1 MRQIYIYFIFI
12 VLKNYFHMR
21 IVYFVLILF
30 NFFSLNAQE
39 HPPLMAYGPELYEAE
54 NQNWGITQTSNQT
67 MYFANNSGLLEFD
80 GVNWSLYPV
89 PDNSIVRSVKAVGN
103 NVYSGSYMDFG
114 VWKINNKNVLEYT
127 SLPKM
132 LDIELKD
139 EEQFWKIIKLDDWLV
154 FQSYSRIYLV
164 NIDTNEYSFIESDDD
179 ITNIFVVDG
188 VLFFNKKNKGLF
200 KFNNGSTELFL
211 DDSRIV
217 KNKLVGMFEFN
228 GKLLLLTESNGFY
241 FLEND
246 KLSNWTVDTKIDL
259 SSLRI
264 YSTTKL
270 EDNSIVLGTVSK
282 GYFQLTSDG
291 KLKYDLNFENGLSN
305 NTILSVFEDQQNNLW
320 LGLDIGISFINL
332 STQFTVYN
340 DTKGT
345 IGTVYSSLVYD
356 DYLFLGTNQGLFYK
370 LRESDENFMFVEGTN
385 GQVWSLK
392 EIDGLL
398 FCGHDSGTFVI
409 KDNEIQQT
417 ISDLPGTWDFKIL
430 ENNPSVILQG
440 NYSGLSI
447 LEKKSGK
454 WNFRNKV
461 KGFDL
466 STRFYEQT
474 DGKVFVN
481 HELRGLYELTLSED
495 LFSFSTVSNISS
507 SVKKGMGSSILNF
520 SNKLFYFSSF
530 GVSKY
535 DDNNDVFNSVD
546 SFTELLNSFSS
557 RSTLMDVKGSD
568 GIKWCFANENILL
581 LSPGSITE
589 IPKTEIIPVS
599 LSNFKK
605 VVSGFENLTKIG
617 SDEYLLGSSNGY
629 FVFNSSITKPNHL
642 HKIKLNSVEA
652 SKINQEKLRL
662 ALDSNN
668 ILDSESNSL
677 YFNYSIPHYHNIVKK
692 KYSYKLEGWSSEWSN
707 WSEESSQVF
716 ENLPYGEYRF
726 IVKGKI
732 GVTETVNSA
741 DFSFKIKRPW
751 FFSNFAIL
759 FYVIM
764 LALLWIVIHNS
775 YKIYYNKQQLKVL
788 KKSEEDIA
796 LRDLESSQKLMKLNN
811 EKLKLDIE
819 SKNREL
825 AISTMS
831 LIKKNEFLND
841 IKNELKDK
849 EGVQD
854 LKKVIKII
862 DKNLNNTD
870 DWKLFEEA
878 FNNADKD
885 FLKHIKSLHPN
896 LTPNDL
902 RLCAYLRLN
911 LTSKEIAPLL
921 NISYRSVEVKR
932 YRLRKKIDLPHE
944 SSLTSYI
951 LEL

>member
-1 MRQIYIYFIFI
+1 
-12 VLKNYFHMR
+12 MR

-30 NFFSLNAQE
+30 NFLGIYAQE
-39 HPPLMAYGPELYEAE
+39 HPPLMAYGPDLYEAE

-164 NIDTNEYSFIESDDD
+164 NIDTNEYTFIESDDD

-270 EDNSIVLGTVSK
+270 ADNSIVLGTVSK

-345 IGTVYSSLVYD
+345 IGTVYSSLVYN

-409 KDNEIQQT
+409 KNNEIQQT

-430 ENNPSVILQG
+430 ENNPSLILQG

-466 STRFYEQT
+466 STRFYEQA

-568 GIKWCFANENILL
+568 GLKWCFANENILL

-605 VVSGFENLTKIG
+605 VVNGFENLTKIG
-617 SDEYLLGSSNGY
+617 LDEYLLGSSNGY
-629 FVFNSSITKPNHL
+629 FVFNSSTTKPNHL

-652 SKINQEKLRL
+652 SKANEEKYRL
-662 ALDSNN
+662 VLDSNN

-692 KYSYKLEGWSSEWSN
+692 IYSYKLEGWSSEWSN

-732 GVTETVNSA
+732 GVTETVNST
-741 DFSFKIKRPW
+741 DFSFEIKRPW

-764 LALLWIVIHNS
+764 FALLWIVIHNS

-788 KKSEEDIA
+788 KKSEEDICTQRTRVFTKA
-796 LRDLESSQKLMKLNN
+796 
-811 EKLKLDIE
+811 
-819 SKNREL
+819 
-825 AISTMS
+825 
-831 LIKKNEFLND
+831 
-841 IKNELKDK
+841 
-849 EGVQD
+849 
-854 LKKVIKII
+854 
-862 DKNLNNTD
+862 
-870 DWKLFEEA
+870 
-878 FNNADKD
+878 
-885 FLKHIKSLHPN
+885 H
-896 LTPNDL
+896 
-902 RLCAYLRLN
+902 
-911 LTSKEIAPLL
+911 
-921 NISYRSVEVKR
+921 EVK
-932 YRLRKKIDLPHE
+932 
-944 SSLTSYI
+944 
-951 LEL
+951 

>member
-1 MRQIYIYFIFI
+1 
-12 VLKNYFHMR
+12 MR

-30 NFFSLNAQE
+30 NFLGIYAQE
-39 HPPLMAYGPELYEAE
+39 HPPLMAYGPDLYEAE

-164 NIDTNEYSFIESDDD
+164 NIDTNEYTFIESDDD

-270 EDNSIVLGTVSK
+270 ADNSIVLGTVSK

-345 IGTVYSSLVYD
+345 IGTVYSSLVYN

-409 KDNEIQQT
+409 KNNEIQQT

-430 ENNPSVILQG
+430 ENNPSLILQG

-466 STRFYEQT
+466 STRFYEQA

-568 GIKWCFANENILL
+568 GLKWCFANENILL

-605 VVSGFENLTKIG
+605 VVNGFENLTKIG
-617 SDEYLLGSSNGY
+617 LDEYLLGSSNGY
-629 FVFNSSITKPNHL
+629 FVFNSSTTKPNHL

-652 SKINQEKLRL
+652 SKANEEKYRL
-662 ALDSNN
+662 VLDSNN

-692 KYSYKLEGWSSEWSN
+692 IYSYKLEGWSSEWSN

-741 DFSFKIKRPW
+741 DFSFKIKSPW

>member
-164 NIDTNEYSFIESDDD
+164 NIDTNEYTFIESDDD

-217 KNKLVGMFEFN
+217 KNKLVGMFEFD

-345 IGTVYSSLVYD
+345 IGTVYSSLVYK

-430 ENNPSVILQG
+430 ENNPSLILQG

-568 GIKWCFANENILL
+568 GLKWCFANENILL

-849 EGVQD
+849 DGVQD

>member
-1 MRQIYIYFIFI
+1 
-12 VLKNYFHMR
+12 MR

-30 NFFSLNAQE
+30 NFLGINAQE
-39 HPPLMAYGPELYEAE
+39 HPPLMAYAPDLYQAE

-164 NIDTNEYSFIESDDD
+164 NIDTNEYTFIESDDD

-270 EDNSIVLGTVSK
+270 ADNSIVLGTVSK

-345 IGTVYSSLVYD
+345 IGTVYSSLVYN

-409 KDNEIQQT
+409 KNNEIQQT

-430 ENNPSVILQG
+430 ENNPSLILQG

-466 STRFYEQT
+466 STRFYEQA

-568 GIKWCFANENILL
+568 GLKWCFANENILL

-605 VVSGFENLTKIG
+605 VVNGFENLTKIG
-617 SDEYLLGSSNGY
+617 LDEYLLGSSNGY
-629 FVFNSSITKPNHL
+629 FVFNSSTTKPNHL

-652 SKINQEKLRL
+652 SKANEEKYRL
-662 ALDSNN
+662 VLDSNN

-692 KYSYKLEGWSSEWSN
+692 IYSYKLEGWSSEWSN

-741 DFSFKIKRPW
+741 DFSFKIKSPW

>member
-164 NIDTNEYSFIESDDD
+164 NIDTNEYTFIESDDD

-345 IGTVYSSLVYD
+345 IGTVYSSLVYK

-430 ENNPSVILQG
+430 ENNPSLILQG

-535 DDNNDVFNSVD
+535 DDNNDVFSSVD

-568 GIKWCFANENILL
+568 GLKWCFANENILL

>member
-1 MRQIYIYFIFI
+1 
-12 VLKNYFHMR
+12 MR

-30 NFFSLNAQE
+30 NFLGINAQE
-39 HPPLMAYGPELYEAE
+39 HPPLMAYAPDLYQAE

-114 VWKINNKNVLEYT
+114 IWEINNKNVLEYT

-132 LDIELKD
+132 LDIELKN

-200 KFNNGSTELFL
+200 KFNNGATELFL

-217 KNKLVGMFEFN
+217 KNKLVGMFELD
-228 GKLLLLTESNGFY
+228 GKLLFLTESNGFY

-246 KLSNWTVDTKIDL
+246 KLSNWAVDTKIDL
-259 SSLRI
+259 NSLRI

-270 EDNSIVLGTVSK
+270 TDNSIVLGTVSK

-291 KLKYDLNFENGLSN
+291 ELKYDLNFENGLSN
-305 NTILSVFEDQQNNLW
+305 NTVLSVYEDQQNNLW

-370 LRESDENFMFVEGTN
+370 HRESDENFMFVEGTN

-398 FCGHDSGTFVI
+398 FCGHDSGTFII
-409 KDNEIQQT
+409 KNNKIQQT

-466 STRFYEQT
+466 STRFYEQI

-495 LFSFSTVSNISS
+495 LFSFSNVSNISS
-507 SVKKGMGSSILNF
+507 SVKKGMGSSILKI
-520 SNKLFYFSSF
+520 SNNLYYFSSE

-535 DDNNDVFNSVD
+535 IDSNQSFITVD
-546 SFTELLNSFSS
+546 PFSELLNSYST
-557 RSTLMDVKGSD
+557 RSTLMDVKGSY
-568 GIKWCFANENILL
+568 GLKWCFANENILL

-605 VVSGFENLTKIG
+605 VVNGFENLTKIG
-617 SDEYLLGSSNGY
+617 LDEYLLGSSNGY
-629 FVFNSSITKPNHL
+629 FVFNSSTTKPNHL

-652 SKINQEKLRL
+652 SKINEEKFRL
-662 ALDSNN
+662 VLDSNN

-692 KYSYKLEGWSSEWSN
+692 KYSYKLEGWSTEWSN
-707 WSEESSQVF
+707 WSEDSSQVF

-726 IVKGKI
+726 VVKGKI
-732 GVTETVNSA
+732 GVTETVNSTA
-741 DFSFKIKRPW
+741 FSFEIKRPW
-751 FFSNFAIL
+751 FLSNFAIL
-759 FYVIM
+759 FYIIM
-764 LALLWIVIHNS
+764 FALLWIIIHNS

-788 KKSEEDIA
+788 KKSEEDIS
-796 LRDLESSQKLMKLNN
+796 LRELESSQQLMKLNN

-849 EGVQD
+849 DGVQD

>member
-1 MRQIYIYFIFI
+1 
-12 VLKNYFHMR
+12 MR

-30 NFFSLNAQE
+30 NFLGINAQE
-39 HPPLMAYGPELYEAE
+39 HPPLMAYDPELYEAE

-164 NIDTNEYSFIESDDD
+164 NIDTNEYTFIESDDD

-188 VLFFNKKNKGLF
+188 VLFYNKKNKGLF

-270 EDNSIVLGTVSK
+270 ADNSIVLGTVSK

-291 KLKYDLNFENGLSN
+291 ELKYDLNFENGLSN

-370 LRESDENFMFVEGTN
+370 LRKSDENFMFVEGTN

-398 FCGHDSGTFVI
+398 FCGHDSGTFII
-409 KDNEIQQT
+409 KNNEIQQT

-430 ENNPSVILQG
+430 ENNPSLILQG

-546 SFTELLNSFSS
+546 SFTELLNSYSS

-568 GIKWCFANENILL
+568 GLKWCFANENILL

>member
-164 NIDTNEYSFIESDDD
+164 NIDTNEYTFIESDDD

-270 EDNSIVLGTVSK
+270 ADNSIVLGTVSK

-291 KLKYDLNFENGLSN
+291 KLRYDLNFENGLSN

-345 IGTVYSSLVYD
+345 IGTVYSSLVYK

-430 ENNPSVILQG
+430 ENNPSLILQG

-568 GIKWCFANENILL
+568 GLKWCFANENILL

>member
-1 MRQIYIYFIFI
+1 MRFAFFIS
-12 VLKNYFHMR
+12 
-21 IVYFVLILF
+21 ILF
-30 NFFSLNAQE
+30 SFLNINAQE
-39 HPPLMAYGPELYEAE
+39 HPPLMAYAPELYGAE
-54 NQNWGITQTSNQT
+54 NQNWGISQTSDQT
-67 MYFANNSGLLEFD
+67 MYFANNSGLLEFN

-89 PDNSIVRSVKAVGN
+89 PDNSIVRSVKSVGN
-103 NVYSGSYMDFG
+103 DIYSGSYMDFG
-114 VWKINNKNVLEYT
+114 VWKKNNKNILEYT
-127 SLPKM
+127 SLPNK
-132 LDIELKD
+132 LGIELKD
-139 EEQFWKIIKLDDWLV
+139 EEQFWKIVKLDDWLV

-246 KLSNWTVDTKIDL
+246 KLSNWPVDTKIDL

-270 EDNSIVLGTVSK
+270 TDNSIVLGTVSK

-291 KLKYDLNFENGLSN
+291 QLKYDLNFENGLSN

-345 IGTVYSSLVYD
+345 IGTVYSSLVYK

-409 KDNEIQQT
+409 KNNEIQQT

-430 ENNPSVILQG
+430 ENNPSLILQG

-568 GIKWCFANENILL
+568 GLKWCFANENILL

-796 LRDLESSQKLMKLNN
+796 LRELESSQKLMKLNN

-854 LKKVIKII
+854 LKKVIEII

>member
-30 NFFSLNAQE
+30 NFLGIYAQE
-39 HPPLMAYGPELYEAE
+39 HPPLMAYGPDLYEAE

-164 NIDTNEYSFIESDDD
+164 NIDTNEYTFIESDDD

-270 EDNSIVLGTVSK
+270 ADNSIVLGTVSK

-345 IGTVYSSLVYD
+345 IGTVYSSLVYN

-409 KDNEIQQT
+409 KNNEIQQT

-430 ENNPSVILQG
+430 ENNPSLILQG

-466 STRFYEQT
+466 STRFYEQA

-568 GIKWCFANENILL
+568 GLKWCFANENILL

-605 VVSGFENLTKIG
+605 VVNGFENLTKIG
-617 SDEYLLGSSNGY
+617 LDEYLLGSSNGY
-629 FVFNSSITKPNHL
+629 FVFNSSTTKPNHL

-652 SKINQEKLRL
+652 SKANEEKYRL
-662 ALDSNN
+662 VLDSNN

-692 KYSYKLEGWSSEWSN
+692 IYSYKLEGWSSEWSN

-741 DFSFKIKRPW
+741 DFSFKIKSPW

>member
-30 NFFSLNAQE
+30 NFLGIYAQE
-39 HPPLMAYGPELYEAE
+39 HPPLMAYGPDLYEAE

-132 LDIELKD
+132 LDIELKN

-164 NIDTNEYSFIESDDD
+164 NIDTNEYTFIESDDD

-200 KFNNGSTELFL
+200 KFNNGATELFL

-270 EDNSIVLGTVSK
+270 ADNSIVLGTVSK

-345 IGTVYSSLVYD
+345 IGTVYSSLVYN

-409 KDNEIQQT
+409 KNNEIQQT

-430 ENNPSVILQG
+430 ENNPSLILQG

-466 STRFYEQT
+466 STRFYEQA

-568 GIKWCFANENILL
+568 GLKWCFANENILL

-605 VVSGFENLTKIG
+605 VVNGFENLTKIG
-617 SDEYLLGSSNGY
+617 LDEYLLGSSNGY
-629 FVFNSSITKPNHL
+629 FVFNSSTTKPNHL

-652 SKINQEKLRL
+652 SKANEEKYRL
-662 ALDSNN
+662 VLDSNN

-692 KYSYKLEGWSSEWSN
+692 IYSYKLEGWSSEWSN

-716 ENLPYGEYRF
+716 DNLPYGEYLF

-741 DFSFKIKRPW
+741 DFSFKIKSPW

>member
-1 MRQIYIYFIFI
+1 
-12 VLKNYFHMR
+12 
-21 IVYFVLILF
+21 
-30 NFFSLNAQE
+30 
-39 HPPLMAYGPELYEAE
+39 MAYGPELYEAE

-164 NIDTNEYSFIESDDD
+164 NIDTNEYTFIESDGD

-200 KFNNGSTELFL
+200 KFNNGSTELFF

-270 EDNSIVLGTVSK
+270 ADNSIVLGTVSK

-291 KLKYDLNFENGLSN
+291 ELKYDLNFENGLSN
-305 NTILSVFEDQQNNLW
+305 NTVLSVFEDQQNNLW

-345 IGTVYSSLVYD
+345 IGTVYSSLVYN

-409 KDNEIQQT
+409 KNNEIQQT

-430 ENNPSVILQG
+430 ENNPSLILQG

-568 GIKWCFANENILL
+568 GLKWCFANENILL

-605 VVSGFENLTKIG
+605 VVNGFENLTKIG
-617 SDEYLLGSSNGY
+617 LDEYLLGSSNGY
-629 FVFNSSITKPNHL
+629 FVFNSNTTKPNHL

-652 SKINQEKLRL
+652 SKTNDEKYRL
-662 ALDSNN
+662 VLDSNN

-692 KYSYKLEGWSSEWSN
+692 IYSYKLEGWSSEWSN

-788 KKSEEDIA
+788 KKSKEDIA

-849 EGVQD
+849 DGVQD

>member
-1 MRQIYIYFIFI
+1 
-12 VLKNYFHMR
+12 MR

-30 NFFSLNAQE
+30 NFLGINAQE
-39 HPPLMAYGPELYEAE
+39 HPPLMAYDPELYEAE

-164 NIDTNEYSFIESDDD
+164 NIDTNEYTFIESDDD

-188 VLFFNKKNKGLF
+188 VLFYNKKNKGLF

-270 EDNSIVLGTVSK
+270 ADNSIVLGTVSK

-291 KLKYDLNFENGLSN
+291 ELKYDLNFENGLSN

-370 LRESDENFMFVEGTN
+370 LRKSDENFMFVEGTN

-398 FCGHDSGTFVI
+398 FCGHDSGTFII
-409 KDNEIQQT
+409 KNNEIQQT

-430 ENNPSVILQG
+430 ENNPSLILQG

-507 SVKKGMGSSILNF
+507 PVKKGMGSSILNF

-546 SFTELLNSFSS
+546 SFTELLNSYSS

-568 GIKWCFANENILL
+568 GLKWCFANENILL

>member
-1 MRQIYIYFIFI
+1 
-12 VLKNYFHMR
+12 MR

-30 NFFSLNAQE
+30 NFLGINAQE
-39 HPPLMAYGPELYEAE
+39 HPPLMAYDPELYEAE

-67 MYFANNSGLLEFD
+67 IYFANNSGLLEFD

-114 VWKINNKNVLEYT
+114 IWEINNKNVLEYT

-164 NIDTNEYSFIESDDD
+164 NIDTNEHTFIESDDD

-270 EDNSIVLGTVSK
+270 ADNSIVLGTVSK

-291 KLKYDLNFENGLSN
+291 ELKYDLNFENGLSN

-370 LRESDENFMFVEGTN
+370 LRKSDENFMFVEGTN

-398 FCGHDSGTFVI
+398 FCGHDSGTFII
-409 KDNEIQQT
+409 KNNEIQQT

-568 GIKWCFANENILL
+568 GLKWCFANENILL

-741 DFSFKIKRPW
+741 NFSFKIKRPW

>member
-1 MRQIYIYFIFI
+1 
-12 VLKNYFHMR
+12 MR

-30 NFFSLNAQE
+30 NFLGINAQE
-39 HPPLMAYGPELYEAE
+39 HPPLMAYDPELYEAE

-164 NIDTNEYSFIESDDD
+164 NIDTNEHTFIESDDD

-270 EDNSIVLGTVSK
+270 ADNSIVLGTVSK

-291 KLKYDLNFENGLSN
+291 ELKYDLNFENGLSN

-370 LRESDENFMFVEGTN
+370 LRKSDENFMFVEGTN

-398 FCGHDSGTFVI
+398 FCGHDSGTFII
-409 KDNEIQQT
+409 KNNEIQQT

-430 ENNPSVILQG
+430 ENNPSLILQG

-568 GIKWCFANENILL
+568 GLKWCFANENILL

>member
-1 MRQIYIYFIFI
+1 
-12 VLKNYFHMR
+12 MR

-30 NFFSLNAQE
+30 NFLGIYAQE
-39 HPPLMAYGPELYEAE
+39 HPPLMAYGPDLYEAE

-164 NIDTNEYSFIESDDD
+164 NIDTNEYTFIESDDD

-270 EDNSIVLGTVSK
+270 ADNSIVLGTVSK

-345 IGTVYSSLVYD
+345 IGTVYSSLVYN

-409 KDNEIQQT
+409 KNNEIQQT

-430 ENNPSVILQG
+430 ENNPSLILQG

-466 STRFYEQT
+466 STRFYEQA

-568 GIKWCFANENILL
+568 GLKWCFANENILL

-605 VVSGFENLTKIG
+605 VVNGFENLTKIG
-617 SDEYLLGSSNGY
+617 LDEYLLGSSNGY
-629 FVFNSSITKPNHL
+629 FVFNSSTTKPNHL
-642 HKIKLNSVEA
+642 HNIKLNSVEA
-652 SKINQEKLRL
+652 SKANEEKYRL
-662 ALDSNN
+662 VLDSNN

-692 KYSYKLEGWSSEWSN
+692 IYSYKLEGWSSEWSN

-741 DFSFKIKRPW
+741 DFSFKIKSPW

>member
-164 NIDTNEYSFIESDDD
+164 NIDTNEYSFIESEDD

-345 IGTVYSSLVYD
+345 IGTVYSSLVYK

-430 ENNPSVILQG
+430 ENNPSLILQG

-568 GIKWCFANENILL
+568 GLKWCFANENILL

-849 EGVQD
+849 DGVQD

>member
-164 NIDTNEYSFIESDDD
+164 NIDTNEYTFIESDDD

-217 KNKLVGMFEFN
+217 KNKLVGMFEFD

-291 KLKYDLNFENGLSN
+291 ELRYDLNFENGLSN

-398 FCGHDSGTFVI
+398 FCGHDSGTFII
-409 KDNEIQQT
+409 KNNEIQQT

-466 STRFYEQT
+466 STRFFEQT

-495 LFSFSTVSNISS
+495 LFSFSAVSNISS

-568 GIKWCFANENILL
+568 GLKWCFANENILL

-849 EGVQD
+849 DGVQD

>member
-164 NIDTNEYSFIESDDD
+164 NIDTNEYTFIESDDD

-259 SSLRI
+259 NSLRI

-270 EDNSIVLGTVSK
+270 ADNSIVLGTVSK

-345 IGTVYSSLVYD
+345 IGTVYSSLVYK

-430 ENNPSVILQG
+430 ENNPSLILQG

-568 GIKWCFANENILL
+568 GLKWCFANENILL

>member
-164 NIDTNEYSFIESDDD
+164 NIDTNEYSFIESEDD

-259 SSLRI
+259 NSLRI

-270 EDNSIVLGTVSK
+270 ADNSIVLGTVSK

-291 KLKYDLNFENGLSN
+291 ELRYDLNFENGLSN

-370 LRESDENFMFVEGTN
+370 LRESDANFMFVEGTN

-398 FCGHDSGTFVI
+398 FCGHDSGTFII
-409 KDNEIQQT
+409 KNNEIQQT

-466 STRFYEQT
+466 STRFFEQT

-495 LFSFSTVSNISS
+495 LFSFSAVSNISS

-535 DDNNDVFNSVD
+535 DDNNDAFTSVD

-568 GIKWCFANENILL
+568 GLKWCFANENILL

-605 VVSGFENLTKIG
+605 VVNGFENLTKIG
-617 SDEYLLGSSNGY
+617 LDEYLLGSSNGY
-629 FVFNSSITKPNHL
+629 FVFNSSTTKPNHL

-652 SKINQEKLRL
+652 SKANEEKYRL
-662 ALDSNN
+662 VLDSNN
-668 ILDSESNSL
+668 VLDSESNSL

-885 FLKHIKSLHPN
+885 FLKLIKSLHPN